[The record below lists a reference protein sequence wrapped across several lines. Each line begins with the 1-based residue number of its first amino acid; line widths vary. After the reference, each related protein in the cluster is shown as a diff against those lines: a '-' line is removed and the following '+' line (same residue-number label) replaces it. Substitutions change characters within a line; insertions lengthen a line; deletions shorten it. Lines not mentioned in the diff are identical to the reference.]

1 MKSKKQKRL
10 IPRIYSYGEKNK
22 LPYVLF
28 EDIEK
33 FHGKKWSKKFGD
45 LIYGSTGMIV
55 PSNDPSHGKN
65 KEQFAIYEWDY
76 QRFADVIDFKKPTYF
91 D

>member
-1 MKSKKQKRL
+1 ML
-10 IPRIYSYGEKNK
+10 I
-22 LPYVLF
+22 
-28 EDIEK
+28 
-33 FHGKKWSKKFGD
+33 
-45 LIYGSTGMIV
+45 

-65 KEQFAIYEWDY
+65 KAQFAIYEWDY

>member
-1 MKSKKQKRL
+1 MKKQKRL
-10 IPRIYSYGEKNK
+10 IPRIYIYGEKKENK

-28 EDIEK
+28 EDVKK
-33 FHGKKWSKKFGD
+33 FHGKKWSEKFD
-45 LIYGSTGMIV
+45 KLIYGSTGMLI

-76 QRFADVIDFKKPTYF
+76 QRFADVIDFKRPTYF